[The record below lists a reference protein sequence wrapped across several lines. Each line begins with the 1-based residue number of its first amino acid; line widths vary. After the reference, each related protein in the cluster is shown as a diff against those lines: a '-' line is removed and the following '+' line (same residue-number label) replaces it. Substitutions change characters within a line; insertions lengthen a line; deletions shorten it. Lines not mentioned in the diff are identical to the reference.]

1 MERAILLF
9 SIFSFCFSESNAGQL
24 SIKINTEY
32 DLFDSR
38 EWIPYYKGKEISEG
52 KFYEMTKKVKLQKKY
67 NIYMN
72 KRKNG
77 IIRKKDDTSTPQ
89 DFKWKKELLPSVII
103 SSIGLGMITYAR
115 LEHSY
120 YSYYNHHYFTDKGL
134 VVSLLGHTLLIPALT
149 NILVKGINHYRH
161 PKINFVSH
169 KDAMALSVKFNLK

>member
-1 MERAILLF
+1 MKRAILLF

-32 DLFDSR
+32 DLFDNR

-52 KFYEMTKKVKLQKKY
+52 KFYKMTKKVKLQKKY

-72 KRKNG
+72 KRKGG

-89 DFKWKKELLPSVII
+89 DFKWKKELLPSIII
-103 SSIGLGMITYAR
+103 SSIGLGIINYAWA
-115 LEHSY
+115 EHSY
-120 YSYYNHHYFTDKGL
+120 REYSYSHLTDKGF
-134 VVSLLGHTLLIPALT
+134 SISALGNTLLIPALT